1 MELWEIML
9 IAGGS
14 RDMETFE
21 TVLDTLFFI
30 EDDHGHPQPNSGAGM
45 PAETPASID
54 ENEV

>member
-1 MELWEIML
+1 
-9 IAGGS
+9 
-14 RDMETFE
+14 METFE